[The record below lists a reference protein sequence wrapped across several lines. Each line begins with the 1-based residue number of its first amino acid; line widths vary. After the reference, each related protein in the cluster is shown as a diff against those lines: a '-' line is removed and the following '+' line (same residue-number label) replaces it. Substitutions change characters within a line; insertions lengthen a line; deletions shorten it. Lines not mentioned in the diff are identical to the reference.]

1 MTVKRLD
8 SNQPE
13 TFSFSKKDNELIEK
27 ILKNYPKDRKQSAV
41 VPSLYIAQKRAG
53 GWLPEKA
60 ISKVAE
66 LLEMPKMRVLE
77 IATFYSMFNL
87 KPTGDHFVQ
96 VCGTTPCWLR
106 GSDKIKKACIELIGE
121 EGEVSSD
128 NISWLEVECL
138 GACVNAPMI
147 QINDDYYEDLN
158 EEKLEKIINKIVNNE
173 KPEPGSYRGRKST
186 EPENN
191 RKTLLG
197 NKNA

>member
-1 MTVKRLD
+1 MTIKRLD
-8 SNQPE
+8 INQPE
-13 TFSFSKKDNELIEK
+13 TFSFSKKDNELIDK
-27 ILKNYPKDRKQSAV
+27 IIKNYPKDRKQSAV

-66 LLEMPKMRVLE
+66 ILEMPKMRVLE

-87 KPTGDHFVQ
+87 KPTGDHFIQ

-106 GSDKIKKACIELIGE
+106 GSDKIKKACVELVGK

-138 GACVNAPMI
+138 GACVNAPAV
-147 QINDDYYEDLN
+147 QINEDYYEDLN
-158 EEKLEKIINKIVNNE
+158 YENMIDLINNIKKK
-173 KPEPGSYRGRKST
+173 KPIKVGSQIGRVSSEPIST
-186 EPENN
+186 S
-191 RKTLLG
+191 KQ
-197 NKNA
+197 NA

>member
-13 TFSFSKKDNELIEK
+13 VFSFSNKDNELIEK
-27 ILKNYPKDRKQSAV
+27 IIKNYPKDRKQSAV

-66 LLEMPKMRVLE
+66 ILEMPKMRVLE

-87 KPTGDHFVQ
+87 KPTGEHFIQ

-106 GSDKIKKACIELIGE
+106 GSDNIIKACIELVGK

-128 NISWLEVECL
+128 SISWLEVECL
-138 GACVNAPMI
+138 GACVNAPAV
-147 QINDDYYEDLN
+147 QVNEDYYEDLN
-158 EEKLEKIINKIVNNE
+158 YENMIDLINNIKKKKTIKVGSQIGRVSSEPINNG
-173 KPEPGSYRGRKST
+173 KQ
-186 EPENN
+186 
-191 RKTLLG
+191 
-197 NKNA
+197 NA

>member
-8 SNQPE
+8 INQPE
-13 TFSFSKKDNELIEK
+13 TFSFSKKDNELIDK
-27 ILKNYPKDRKQSAV
+27 IIKNYPKDRKQSAV

-66 LLEMPKMRVLE
+66 ILEMPKMRVLE

-87 KPTGDHFVQ
+87 KPTGDHFIQ
-96 VCGTTPCWLR
+96 ICGTTPCWLR
-106 GSDKIKKACIELIGE
+106 GSDKIKKACVELVGK

-138 GACVNAPMI
+138 GACVNAPAV
-147 QINDDYYEDLN
+147 QINEDYYEDLN
-158 EEKLEKIINKIVNNE
+158 YENMIDLINNIKKK
-173 KPEPGSYRGRKST
+173 KPIKVGSQIGRVSSEPIST
-186 EPENN
+186 S
-191 RKTLLG
+191 KQ
-197 NKNA
+197 NA

>member
-13 TFSFSKKDNELIEK
+13 TFSFSIKDNELIEK
-27 ILKNYPKDRKQSAV
+27 IIKNYPKDRKQSAV

-66 LLEMPKMRVLE
+66 ILEMPKMRVLE

-87 KPTGDHFVQ
+87 KPTGEHFIQ

-106 GSDKIKKACIELIGE
+106 GSDNIKKACVELVGK

-128 NISWLEVECL
+128 SISWLEVECL
-138 GACVNAPMI
+138 GACVNAPAV
-147 QINDDYYEDLN
+147 QVNEDYYEDLN
-158 EEKLEKIINKIVNNE
+158 YENMIDLINNIKKKKAIKIGSQIGRVSSEPINTGKQ
-173 KPEPGSYRGRKST
+173 
-186 EPENN
+186 
-191 RKTLLG
+191 
-197 NKNA
+197 NA

>member
-13 TFSFSKKDNELIEK
+13 TFSFSKQDNELIEK
-27 ILKNYPKDRKQSAV
+27 IIKNYPKDRKQSAV

-66 LLEMPKMRVLE
+66 ILEMPKMRVLE

-87 KPTGDHFVQ
+87 KPTGNHFIQ

-106 GSDKIKKACIELIGE
+106 GSDKIKKACIELVGQ
-121 EGEVSSD
+121 EGEVSFDS
-128 NISWLEVECL
+128 ISWLEVECL
-138 GACVNAPMI
+138 GACVNAPVV
-147 QINDDYYEDLN
+147 QVNEDYYEDLN
-158 EEKLEKIINKIVNNE
+158 YENMIDIINNLKNN
-173 KPEPGSYRGRKST
+173 KSIKVGSQIGRVSSEPY
-186 EPENN
+186 NAD
-191 RKTLLG
+191 

>member
-8 SNQPE
+8 SNQPDS
-13 TFSFSKKDNELIEK
+13 FSFNKEDNDLIEK

-66 LLEMPKMRVLE
+66 ILEMPKMRVLE

-87 KPTGDHFVQ
+87 KPTGNHFIQ

-106 GSDKIKKACIELIGE
+106 GSDKIKKACIELVGQ
-121 EGEVSSD
+121 EGEVSFDS
-128 NISWLEVECL
+128 ISWLEVECL
-138 GACVNAPMI
+138 GACVNAPAV
-147 QINDDYYEDLN
+147 QVNEDYYEDLN
-158 EEKLEKIINKIVNNE
+158 YENMIDIINNLKNN
-173 KPEPGSYRGRKST
+173 KSIKVGSQIGRVSSEPY
-186 EPENN
+186 NAD
-191 RKTLLG
+191 

>member
-13 TFSFSKKDNELIEK
+13 TFSFSIKDNELIEK
-27 ILKNYPKDRKQSAV
+27 IIKNYPKDRKQSAV
-41 VPSLYIAQKRAG
+41 VPALYIAQKRAG

-66 LLEMPKMRVLE
+66 ILEMPKMRVLE

-87 KPTGDHFVQ
+87 KPTGEHFIQ

-106 GSDKIKKACIELIGE
+106 GSDNIKKACVELVGK

-128 NISWLEVECL
+128 SISWLEVECL
-138 GACVNAPMI
+138 GACVNAPAV
-147 QINDDYYEDLN
+147 QVNENYYEDLN
-158 EEKLEKIINKIVNNE
+158 YENMIDLINNIKKKNPIKVGSQIGRISS
-173 KPEPGSYRGRKST
+173 EPINTSKQ
-186 EPENN
+186 
-191 RKTLLG
+191 
-197 NKNA
+197 NA